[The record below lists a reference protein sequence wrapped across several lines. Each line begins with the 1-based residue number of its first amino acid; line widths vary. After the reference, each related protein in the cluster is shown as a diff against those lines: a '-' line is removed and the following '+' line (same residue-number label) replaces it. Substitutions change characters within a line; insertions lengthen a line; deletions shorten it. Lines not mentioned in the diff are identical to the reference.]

1 MGASEGDSYKILA
14 RHYDAGYAA
23 NQLVADIPFY
33 VDLAKQSGG
42 PVLEI
47 ACGTGRIL
55 LRIAREG
62 IEIHGVDNSESMLG
76 VLRSQLAQEPHEV
89 REHVTVRE
97 GDMRNFRL
105 ERKFPLVLIPFRPL
119 QHMYT
124 VQDQMDAL
132 ATAAFHLDEGGKI
145 AFDVFFPNFEAF
157 AGGIGKEVLDLE
169 WTEDEAKRKVVR
181 RCFRKKSYDKIQQT
195 FEGEFV
201 FRTHEGDKVVLE
213 ETDPL
218 KMCFFTYQQLR
229 ALFLLTGL
237 EVVEEYGSFSRAP
250 LDNEAQQMIFVVRK
264 SGWRRPGTGGARRK

>member
-23 NQLVADIPFY
+23 NQFVADIPFY

-157 AGGIGKEVLDLE
+157 AGEIGKEVLDLE

-195 FEGEFV
+195 FTGEFV
-201 FRTHEGDKVVLE
+201 FRTYEGDKVVLE